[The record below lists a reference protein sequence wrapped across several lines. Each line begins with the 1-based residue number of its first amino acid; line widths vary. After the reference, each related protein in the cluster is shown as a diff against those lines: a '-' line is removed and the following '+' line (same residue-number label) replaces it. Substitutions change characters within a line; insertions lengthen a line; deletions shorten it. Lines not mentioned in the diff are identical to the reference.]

1 MSIYQVKQLVSKIK
15 TSSREEL
22 QLMLERIARLNFSK
36 SMQHSINNIVM
47 NEAPADASDA
57 QCYAGPRRVI
67 SYKEMKALS
76 QSYLMDHVQRILQAA
91 ADPSGPFQS
100 GDLMTVAAMGIE
112 APWITKDGIAKKDLV
127 QAGYILSMA
136 GFDRKSHFVKEIGQP
151 VKCWILSHSKHL
163 SMLER
168 AISVKTIIKTEIAR
182 IEGRDTKPLEVVNTE
197 TFGDFI

>member
-1 MSIYQVKQLVSKIK
+1 
-15 TSSREEL
+15 
-22 QLMLERIARLNFSK
+22 
-36 SMQHSINNIVM
+36 
-47 NEAPADASDA
+47 
-57 QCYAGPRRVI
+57 
-67 SYKEMKALS
+67 
-76 QSYLMDHVQRILQAA
+76 
-91 ADPSGPFQS
+91 
-100 GDLMTVAAMGIE
+100 MGIE